1 MSARTA
7 VRRPALAAGATAL
20 VAAVAGTVLMQ
31 PAAYAVPAADGGT
44 LKITMGAPV
53 PNTPLTRGGAASTF
67 ELTVTN
73 PSDKAAPFHPW
84 IHGLPAGPSRL
95 RSQDVSFKVEAVD
108 APATDAAVGQQDGGW
123 QGLFHPRGK
132 KIGDGF
138 EVPAQGKLSWKV
150 TVGLGKD
157 YPTNNGDLK
166 MEASTYA
173 RELAPGGGA
182 SLTFATDPAVKA
194 GKFTTAFDPATPCEG
209 STDTDCRELNLKYRA
224 DGEGTFDTELATF
237 LRIGGP
243 KPADTDGLE
252 VRARVDGT
260 WRQLKGE
267 SGNFELPR
275 TGKGFGAAS
284 GERSV
289 RLQVKLGPKAKPAQ
303 RTEFD
308 VAAEFGHAEGNKVPF
323 ASAVT
328 KIQLAAA
335 APASPSPSP
344 TPKPSTSA
352 SASPSPSPS
361 TTATATAT
369 AATTTT
375 TTTTTGGSSGSL
387 AATGADSRTGLF
399 AALSAALIAAGGA
412 AAWLGARRRK
422 ATQS

>member
-7 VRRPALAAGATAL
+7 ARRPAFAAAATAL

-31 PAAYAVPAADGGT
+31 PAAYAAPAEEGGV
-44 LKITMGAPV
+44 LKISLGTPAPSG
-53 PNTPLTRGGAASTF
+53 PLTRGGTASTF

-84 IHGLPAGPSRL
+84 IHGLPAGPSHL
-95 RSQDVSFKVEAVD
+95 RAEDVSFKVEAVD

-123 QGLFHPRGK
+123 QGLFHPQGK
-132 KIGDGF
+132 KVGDGF
-138 EVPAQGKLSWKV
+138 EVPAKGKLSWKV
-150 TVGLGKD
+150 TVGLGKG
-157 YPTNNGDLK
+157 YPTNNGDLT

-173 RELAPGGGA
+173 RELAPGGRA
-182 SLTFATDPAVKA
+182 SLTFKTDPAVKA
-194 GKFTTAFDPATPCEG
+194 GKFTTEFTPATPCEG
-209 STDTDCRELNLKYRA
+209 STGADCRELDLKYRA
-224 DGEGTFDTELATF
+224 NGEGTFDTELATF

-275 TGKGFGAAS
+275 TAKGFGAAS

-289 RLQVKLGPKAKPAQ
+289 RLQVKLGPKAKATQ

-308 VAAEFGHAEGNKVPF
+308 VTAEFAHAEGNTVPF

-328 KIQLAAA
+328 KIQLAPA

-344 TPKPSTSA
+344 TPKASTSA

-369 AATTTT
+369 AGTTTT

-422 ATQS
+422 ATHS

>member
-7 VRRPALAAGATAL
+7 VRRPALAAAAAAL
-20 VAAVAGTVLMQ
+20 VAAVAGTALMQ
-31 PAAYAVPAADGGT
+31 PAAYAVPAENGKA
-44 LKITMGAPV
+44 LKITLGAPV
-53 PNTPLTRGGAASTF
+53 PNAPLTRGGAASTF

-73 PSDKAAPFHPW
+73 PSAKAASFHPW

-95 RSQDVSFKVEAVD
+95 RAQDVAFKVEAVD

-123 QGLFHPRGK
+123 QGLFHPQGK
-132 KIGDGF
+132 KVGDGF
-138 EVPAQGKLSWKV
+138 EVPANGKLSWKV

-157 YPTNNGDLK
+157 YPTNNGDLTL
-166 MEASTYA
+166 EASSYA
-173 RELAPGGGA
+173 GELAAGGDA
-182 SLTFATDPAVKA
+182 SLTFTTDPAIKA
-194 GKFTTAFDPATPCEG
+194 GKFTTTFDPVTACEG
-209 STDTDCRELNLKYRA
+209 STGTDCRELNLKYRA
-224 DGEGTFDTELATF
+224 DGEGTFDTELATL

-275 TGKGFGAAS
+275 TAKGFGAAS

-289 RLQVKLGPKAKPAQ
+289 LLQVKLGPKAKPAQ

-308 VAAEFGHAEGNKVPF
+308 VAAEFGHAEGNQVPF

-328 KIQLAAA
+328 KIQLAPAA
-335 APASPSPSP
+335 TASPSPSPSP

-361 TTATATAT
+361 TTATATAV
-369 AATTTT
+369 TT
-375 TTTTTGGSSGSL
+375 TTTTTGGTSGSL

-412 AAWLGARRRK
+412 AAWLGARRRE